1 MSDGGDFNQQI
12 IAEFRAN
19 DGVVG
24 GGFAGLP
31 MTILTTTGAR
41 SGAPRT
47 VPLVCL
53 PEDGRLL
60 VFASKGGAPTHPD
73 WYHNLV
79 ANPTVTVE
87 YGTRTFETT
96 AQPLT
101 GEERDAA
108 YARQVEAV
116 PMFAEYEAS
125 AGDRVIPV
133 VALPLPD

>member
-1 MSDGGDFNQQI
+1 MNDFNDFNQQI

-19 DGVVG
+19 GGVVG

-31 MTILTTTGAR
+31 MTILTTTGAK
-41 SGAPRT
+41 SGQPRT
-47 VPLVCL
+47 APLVCL

-60 VFASKGGAPTHPD
+60 IFGSKGGAPTHPD

-87 YGTRTFETT
+87 YGDRTFETT
-96 AQPLT
+96 AEVLT
-101 GEERDAA
+101 GSDRDAA
-108 YARQVEAV
+108 YARQVAAV
-116 PMFAEYEAS
+116 PTFAEYEKN